1 MLENIKLTE
10 EEVPSFALHFSFQS
24 NMAFMVAVFIMVC
37 ALGWALRDHRR
48 RLLEMAT
55 EEQEDHLYLAVLGI
69 LFCVCTLG
77 SYYAFNRTSQSITS
91 GPSISRNILI
101 DELYR
106 TFLDLQ
112 GRWAPPQNYV
122 PYTPDLP
129 VKMPIPKRN
138 LLDEAMEHKH
148 DPAYEFRQLSTIV
161 LFLCMLFAIWY
172 FYPRSRPEISPPV
185 DYMSSGGKGD
195 LKGGTLK
202 GGASSKKSSKASKPG
217 TRSGTFRGPGSTA
230 GSAAAT
236 GSK

>member
-1 MLENIKLTE
+1 MTQ

-24 NMAFMVAVFIMVC
+24 NMAFMVALFIMVC

-55 EEQEDHLYLAVLGI
+55 EEQEDRLYLAILGI
-69 LFCVCTLG
+69 LFCVCAMG
-77 SYYAFNRTSQSITS
+77 SYFAFNRTSKSIMA

-112 GRWAPPQNYV
+112 GRWTPPQNYV
-122 PYTPDLP
+122 PYAPDLP

-138 LLDEAMEHKH
+138 LLDAAMEHKH

-161 LFLCMLFAIWY
+161 LFICMLLAIWY
-172 FYPRSRPEISPPV
+172 FYPTSRPEISPPV

-195 LKGGTLK
+195 LKGETSK
-202 GGASSKKSSKASKPG
+202 GGPSRKKSSKATKASKPRMRLG
-217 TRSGTFRGPGSTA
+217 SFRGPGSTA
-230 GSAAAT
+230 GSAAAA